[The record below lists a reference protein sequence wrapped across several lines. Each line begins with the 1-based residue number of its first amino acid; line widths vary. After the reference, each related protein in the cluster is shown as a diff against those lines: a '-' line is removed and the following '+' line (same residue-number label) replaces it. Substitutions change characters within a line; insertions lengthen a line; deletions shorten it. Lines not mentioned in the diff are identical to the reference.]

1 MTPELGRGC
10 LGGIVRGRLLAALAG
25 EQAGPGGGVAEL
37 PEILR
42 GLAVREGRI
51 EPGELARASEIMLT
65 NTTGGVIPVRE
76 IQHLWTADSLG
87 LPRAGGV
94 TAALASLLES
104 LEGAAEGG
112 LRA

>member
-1 MTPELGRGC
+1 
-10 LGGIVRGRLLAALAG
+10 
-25 EQAGPGGGVAEL
+25 
-37 PEILR
+37 
-42 GLAVREGRI
+42 
-51 EPGELARASEIMLT
+51 MLT